1 MAENQDLTPSH
12 ALVIM
17 AHPDDP
23 EFSAGGTI
31 ARWTRA
37 GARVTYAIVT
47 DGSKGSDDRQITTAD
62 LVARRAAEQRAAA
75 AHLGVQ
81 TVEFLGF
88 PDCEVYNTSD
98 LRRGLVRQ
106 IRRHKPD
113 LVITHDPTARLI
125 GSTRINHPDHIAV
138 GDTALNAVFP
148 LARDRLSFPELETEG
163 LTPHRV
169 MTVLL
174 VMGDITNYT
183 VDITETL
190 PDKLAALKEHRSQI
204 GDPDDMAARIAE
216 RAQQAAADTPF
227 AYAER
232 FRRITLHR

>member
-1 MAENQDLTPSH
+1 MRSICRRYSDENSPSRNADEGYLPNRWWIGLNKISILVPRERKSRARDFCPSRDGASCTGLARCFNPDTDFFDTIFGMAENPELLPAD

-37 GARVTYAIVT
+37 GVQVTYTIVT
-47 DGSKGSDDRQITTAD
+47 DGSKGLDDRQITSAE

-81 TVEFLGF
+81 HVDFLGF
-88 PDCEVYNTSD
+88 PDSEVYNTED
-98 LRRGLVRQ
+98 LRRALVRQ

-125 GSTRINHPDHIAV
+125 GSTRINHPDHLAV
-138 GDTALNAVFP
+138 GDTVLTRCSPSPATGPAFLNWNP
-148 LARDRLSFPELETEG
+148 LA
-163 LTPHRV
+163 
-169 MTVLL
+169 
-174 VMGDITNYT
+174 
-183 VDITETL
+183 
-190 PDKLAALKEHRSQI
+190 
-204 GDPDDMAARIAE
+204 
-216 RAQQAAADTPF
+216 
-227 AYAER
+227 
-232 FRRITLHR
+232 

>member
-1 MAENQDLTPSH
+1 MAENPELLPAH

-37 GARVTYAIVT
+37 GARVTFTIVT
-47 DGSKGSDDRQITTAD
+47 DGSKGSDDRQITSAE

-75 AHLGVQ
+75 AHLGVHH
-81 TVEFLGF
+81 VEFLGF
-88 PDCEVYNTSD
+88 PDSEVYNTED
-98 LRRGLVRQ
+98 LRRALVRQ

-125 GSTRINHPDHIAV
+125 GSTRINHPDHLAV

-148 LARDRLSFPELETEG
+148 LARDRLSFPELETAG
-163 LTPHRV
+163 LTPHKV

-174 VMGDITNYT
+174 VMGDITDYA
-183 VDITETL
+183 VDITGTL
-190 PDKLAALKEHRSQI
+190 PAKIAALKEHRSQI
-204 GDPDDMAARIAE
+204 GDPDEMAARIRD
-216 RAQQAAADTPF
+216 RAQQAAAETPF
-227 AYAER
+227 EYAER
-232 FRRITLHR
+232 FRRISLSR